1 MHNNISLTL
10 QPTDIEMDKVTLE
23 HQPYIIQYPFPN
35 IRSHDCQMELTH
47 SIKRYGLLA
56 PIIVQKTKKGNIF
69 IVHGANRFLACHSI
83 GWSTISSRVIPP
95 SMQDQK
101 TYLLS
106 LSLFL
111 SHKKPNSME
120 QAKIMRKLL
129 SFFPEKKIIRD
140 YLPLLGL
147 PQNEKAFS
155 KIFRLADLEEAIAQD
170 LVEKKINPELA
181 LRLLKLSSPERLQT
195 HRFLRQLPFTT
206 SQQFE
211 VLENLQEISLRDH
224 IPVQKILSDQLILHI
239 LAQDQD
245 QRQKALAVRIY
256 LRKKRYPRLTTLEH
270 EFAQEKKNLRLP
282 EHLELYP
289 PAHFEHGNYKF
300 ELKFADFSEFEQK
313 LSFLNKLAKNNMFQT
328 IIKS

>member
-1 MHNNISLTL
+1 MQNKISLTL
-10 QPTDIEMDKVTLE
+10 QPIDIEMDKVNLE
-23 HQPYIIQYPFPN
+23 HQPYIIQYPFSDTHAN
-35 IRSHDCQMELTH
+35 NRQRELI
-47 SIKRYGLLA
+47 SCIKQYGLFA

-69 IVHGANRFLACHSI
+69 IVHGANRFLACQSM
-83 GWSTISSRVIPP
+83 GCSTISSRVLPY

-101 TYLLS
+101 VYLFS

-120 QAKIMRKLL
+120 QAKIIKKLL
-129 SFFPEKKIIRD
+129 SFFPEKKIIKD

-155 KIFRLADLEEAIAQD
+155 RIIQLADLEKDIAQD
-170 LVEKKINPELA
+170 LAAEKINPEMA
-181 LRLLKLSSPERLQT
+181 LRLVKLPAPERIQIY
-195 HRFLRQLPFTT
+195 RFLQQLPFTT

-211 VLENLQEISLRDH
+211 VLEYIQEISLRDQ
-224 IPVQKILSDQLILHI
+224 IPIKKILTDQLILDI
-239 LAQDQD
+239 LSKDLD
-245 QRQKALAVRIY
+245 QRQKALAVKIY
-256 LRKKRYPRLTTLEH
+256 LRKKRYPRLTTKEH
-270 EFAQEKKNLRLP
+270 EFAQEKKTLRLP
-282 EHLELYP
+282 DHLELYP

-313 LSFLNKLAKNNMFQT
+313 VNFLHKLAKNQKFQT